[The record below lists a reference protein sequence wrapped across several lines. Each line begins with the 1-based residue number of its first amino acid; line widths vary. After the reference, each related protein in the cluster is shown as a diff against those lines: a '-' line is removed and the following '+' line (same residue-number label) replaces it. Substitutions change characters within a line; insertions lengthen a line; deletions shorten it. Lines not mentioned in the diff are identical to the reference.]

1 MVSDLKAKEFCF
13 MQKKSSHQSCFKAA
27 MALFFAVVFFISGC
41 SCGSAQ
47 KPDQMFTSEPTAQVS
62 ATPEPYDA
70 ESGEVTVL
78 DGSIVK
84 EKITDSASALR
95 AVESIAEHLG
105 ISDAAACYKTCSAQS
120 LMNDV
125 FYSCPQEYNGVPVYG
140 SSIDFIVDENGN
152 CLNVTDNHARISG
165 LNTNPVLT
173 EEEAIQ
179 KALSNGALDV
189 DSNGLCIYSCFD
201 TNPCLTYN
209 LYGIEDGTSMQYFV
223 SAETGE
229 TVAEFCRSYTGET
242 VDGVGYDR
250 PEDGIERHFNLY
262 KIDNRFYLYDKER
275 NIAVF
280 NAYGHELI
288 LGALPGFIDDELRTY
303 YIAGENGAQFVCDS
317 DGNRYSYTCGE
328 DGQHYLTSQ
337 ADAEVIFPVQATAL
351 LKYAVDKNN
360 EAMFHV
366 MTTNGSTY
374 VNNDRAVAAMSYA
387 AYSYDFYSDIFGR
400 NGFDNKGGFT
410 SILFDTTHP
419 DACSWNNIF
428 EWASNGAYSYLTSIE
443 VGTKQGMAYDVI
455 GHEYTHS
462 VEQSTSSMLCERES
476 GAVMEGLSDIFGEL
490 IEDYANNATS
500 GNPTLTGSCDW
511 KHESRNISNPEKSK
525 CPAVYKGKYWKET
538 AEFPNEGNDYGY
550 IHNNSTVI
558 SHMAYLLSNGM
569 NGASY
574 CEALNNRQIAEL
586 YYRTIFMLPV
596 CCSFNQFGRMLL
608 RSAELMYERELLN
621 AKQFTCVLAALNNS
635 GIGVQDSDIRGMIYN
650 VQPKCTLDI
659 RGLDLT
665 NCECTVKLS
674 KIANG
679 NAAGDSQQPLEIILK
694 GTINKPTEVDL
705 SGGELFLLEIRNSGE
720 EASNSEVYKIF
731 LSVDSDNGR
740 PELVFYTMYG
750 TVSPE
755 ITVDTNVQVAAG
767 NSVSYAI
774 TEDGSLWEWGAK
786 CGTRLA
792 GNAAP
797 KKILSDIVSVST
809 SGEAY
814 FDESIPEVWTH
825 TLAVA
830 KDGSL
835 YGWGCN
841 VFGQITGTSPSN
853 YEEST
858 NIGEP
863 TFMIGNIK
871 QASAGG
877 GLSAAVT
884 TSGALIVWGGAYSEE
899 GPSSRVIKTDVAA
912 VEVGSG
918 INKILFVLNPDGTVE
933 VMNAV
938 TRSAK
943 KVMDGVQEIHGVEGF
958 NASCLALKKDG
969 SLWLIE
975 SGQFGDDTQTTRIM
989 NDVIS
994 AAAYSRDLLE
1004 YEDKHLYVVNKA
1016 GQLLKSVDSNLKNFS
1031 VVREGIVSV
1040 SAGRTHA
1047 LAVTTEGKV
1056 VAWGSNGYGQLGSG
1070 GTVFETEK
1078 PVAVTGMN
1086 NALSVT
1092 VGGGGSF
1099 ALVVKSDHSLW
1110 ACGINDRGQLGN
1122 GTTQGSDEY
1131 IKIMDDVSKAE
1142 AGENFAF
1149 AVKQD
1154 GTLWAWGANDRGQ
1167 LGDGTTIDRLSPVKV
1182 ADGIADTN
1190 AYYALTTDGRML
1202 EIGNGFAEAA
1212 TGVSRIVDYNLAIM
1226 TDGTL
1231 WKCSVKY
1238 DDDYITGD
1246 VVDAWSYND
1255 NMYYAIKNDG
1265 SLWDIYYR
1273 SNGNT
1278 KETKLAEGFESLSG
1292 YLVWTYGADDYLM
1305 LIDTK
1310 NDLYNGRTEWDED
1323 GKYINLKKIAAD
1335 VCFVATST
1343 VTDYEGTHFCIDTS
1357 GQLYAFGKNYY
1368 GVFGKGRT
1376 AGYSDT
1382 PVTVAFPN

>member
-1 MVSDLKAKEFCF
+1 
-13 MQKKSSHQSCFKAA
+13 MQKKSSRPSCFKAA
-27 MALFFAVVFFISGC
+27 MALLFAVVFFISGC
-41 SCGSAQ
+41 SCGSDQ
-47 KPDQMFTSEPTAQVS
+47 KPDQMFTSEPTAQASV
-62 ATPEPYDA
+62 TPEPYDA

-84 EKITDSASALR
+84 ERITDSASALR
-95 AVESIAEHLG
+95 AVEGIAEHLG

-179 KALSNGALDV
+179 KALSNGASDV

-250 PEDGIERHFNLY
+250 PEGGIERHFNLY

-280 NAYGHELI
+280 NAYGRKAI
-288 LGALPGFIDDELRTY
+288 FRRDGFIDDELHTY
-303 YIAGENGAQFVCDS
+303 CYSETENGVIIVCDS
-317 DGNRYSYTCGE
+317 DGNRYSATCGE

-337 ADAEVIFPVQATAL
+337 ADADVVFPVQATIS
-351 LKYAVDKNN
+351 LKYALDDNT
-360 EAMFHV
+360 EAMFPV

-410 SILFDTTHP
+410 SVLFDTTHP
-419 DACSWNNIF
+419 NACSLNVIVQY
-428 EWASNGAYSYLTSIE
+428 ASNGEYFNLTNIQ
-443 VGTKQGMAYDVI
+443 VGTRQGMAYDVI

-462 VEQSTSSMLCERES
+462 VEQAISCMLYERES

-511 KHESRNISNPEKSK
+511 KNEFRNSSNPEKSK

-550 IHNNSTVI
+550 VHNNSTVI

-635 GIGVQDSDIRGMIYN
+635 GIGVQNSDIRGMIYN

-674 KIANG
+674 KIVNSNTADG
-679 NAAGDSQQPLEIILK
+679 SQQELELVLQE
-694 GTINKPTEVDL
+694 TINKPTEVDL

-750 TVSPE
+750 TASPE

-814 FDESIPEVWTH
+814 FDESTPEVWTH

-841 VFGQITGTSPSN
+841 AFGQITGTSPSN

-918 INKILFVLNPDGTVE
+918 HSGVLFILNPDGIVE
-933 VMNAV
+933 VMNAA

-943 KVMDGVQEIHGVEGF
+943 KVMDGVEEIHGVEGY

-994 AAAYSRDLLE
+994 AAAYSPDLLE
-1004 YEDKHLYVVNKA
+1004 YEDKPLYVVNKA

-1031 VVREGIVSV
+1031 VVMEGIVSV

-1056 VAWGSNGYGQLGSG
+1056 VAWGNNGYGQLGSG
-1070 GTVFETEK
+1070 VTVFETEK

-1122 GTTQGSDEY
+1122 GTTQGSAEY

>member
-1 MVSDLKAKEFCF
+1 
-13 MQKKSSHQSCFKAA
+13 MQKKSSRPSCFKAA

-41 SCGSAQ
+41 SVGSGTE
-47 KPDQMFTSEPTAQVS
+47 PSSTPTSVPITQVPT
-62 ATPEPYDA
+62 TPGPENVGN
-70 ESGEVTVL
+70 GEVR
-78 DGSIVK
+78 DGSLV
-84 EKITDSASALR
+84 
-95 AVESIAEHLG
+95 
-105 ISDAAACYKTCSAQS
+105 
-120 LMNDV
+120 
-125 FYSCPQEYNGVPVYG
+125 
-140 SSIDFIVDENGN
+140 
-152 CLNVTDNHARISG
+152 
-165 LNTNPVLT
+165 
-173 EEEAIQ
+173 
-179 KALSNGALDV
+179 
-189 DSNGLCIYSCFD
+189 
-201 TNPCLTYN
+201 
-209 LYGIEDGTSMQYFV
+209 
-223 SAETGE
+223 
-229 TVAEFCRSYTGET
+229 
-242 VDGVGYDR
+242 
-250 PEDGIERHFNLY
+250 
-262 KIDNRFYLYDKER
+262 
-275 NIAVF
+275 
-280 NAYGHELI
+280 
-288 LGALPGFIDDELRTY
+288 
-303 YIAGENGAQFVCDS
+303 
-317 DGNRYSYTCGE
+317 
-328 DGQHYLTSQ
+328 
-337 ADAEVIFPVQATAL
+337 
-351 LKYAVDKNN
+351 
-360 EAMFHV
+360 
-366 MTTNGSTY
+366 
-374 VNNDRAVAAMSYA
+374 
-387 AYSYDFYSDIFGR
+387 
-400 NGFDNKGGFT
+400 
-410 SILFDTTHP
+410 
-419 DACSWNNIF
+419 
-428 EWASNGAYSYLTSIE
+428 
-443 VGTKQGMAYDVI
+443 
-455 GHEYTHS
+455 
-462 VEQSTSSMLCERES
+462 
-476 GAVMEGLSDIFGEL
+476 
-490 IEDYANNATS
+490 
-500 GNPTLTGSCDW
+500 
-511 KHESRNISNPEKSK
+511 
-525 CPAVYKGKYWKET
+525 
-538 AEFPNEGNDYGY
+538 
-550 IHNNSTVI
+550 
-558 SHMAYLLSNGM
+558 
-569 NGASY
+569 
-574 CEALNNRQIAEL
+574 
-586 YYRTIFMLPV
+586 
-596 CCSFNQFGRMLL
+596 
-608 RSAELMYERELLN
+608 
-621 AKQFTCVLAALNNS
+621 
-635 GIGVQDSDIRGMIYN
+635 N
-650 VQPKCTLDI
+650 VQPKCILDI

-679 NAAGDSQQPLEIILK
+679 NAADGSQQELELVLQE
-694 GTINKPTEVDL
+694 TINKPTEVDL

-720 EASNSEVYKIF
+720 EASNSAVYKIF
-731 LSVDSDNGR
+731 LSVDSEKGR

-814 FDESIPEVWTH
+814 FDESTPEVWTH

-841 VFGQITGTSPSN
+841 AFGQITGTSPSN

-918 INKILFVLNPDGTVE
+918 HSGVLFILNPDGTVE
-933 VMNAV
+933 VMNAA

-943 KVMDGVQEIHGVEGF
+943 KVMDGVEEIHGVEGY

-994 AAAYSRDLLE
+994 AAAYSPDLLE
-1004 YEDKHLYVVNKA
+1004 YEDEPLYVVNKA

-1031 VVREGIVSV
+1031 VVMEGIVSV

-1110 ACGINDRGQLGN
+1110 ACGINDRGQLGS
-1122 GTTQGSDEY
+1122 GTTKGSAEY
-1131 IKIMDDVSKAE
+1131 IKIMDNVSKAA

-1167 LGDGTTIDRLSPVKV
+1167 LGDSTTIDRLSPVKV
-1182 ADGIADTN
+1182 ADGTADTN

-1212 TGVSRIVDYNLAIM
+1212 TGVSRILNGSLAIM

-1292 YLVWTYGADDYLM
+1292 YLVRTYGADDYLM
-1305 LIDTK
+1305 LIDAK
-1310 NDLYNGRTEWDED
+1310 NDLYNGRTECDED

>member
-1 MVSDLKAKEFCF
+1 
-13 MQKKSSHQSCFKAA
+13 MQKKSSRPSCFKAA

-41 SCGSAQ
+41 SCGSAK
-47 KPDQMFTSEPTAQVS
+47 KPDQMFTSAPTAQVS

-84 EKITDSASALR
+84 ERITDSASALR

-105 ISDAAACYKTCSAQS
+105 ISDAAACYETCSAQP

-179 KALSNGALDV
+179 KALSNGASDV

-250 PEDGIERHFNLY
+250 PESGIERHFNLY

-280 NAYGHELI
+280 NAYGRKAI
-288 LGALPGFIDDELRTY
+288 VRSGGFIDNELHTY
-303 YIAGENGAQFVCDS
+303 CYSETENGVIIVCDS
-317 DGNRYSYTCGE
+317 DGNRYSYTYGE

-337 ADAEVIFPVQATAL
+337 ADADVVFPVQATAS
-351 LKYAVDKNN
+351 LKYALDDNT
-360 EAMFHV
+360 EAMFPV
-366 MTTNGSTY
+366 MTTNGSNY

-419 DACSWNNIF
+419 NACSSNVIVQY
-428 EWASNGAYSYLTSIE
+428 ASNGEYSNLTNIQ

-462 VEQSTSSMLCERES
+462 VEQAISCMLYERES

-511 KHESRNISNPEKSK
+511 KNESRNISNPEKSK

-538 AEFPNEGNDYGY
+538 AECPNEEGNDYGY
-550 IHNNSTVI
+550 VHNNSTVI

-635 GIGVQDSDIRGMIYN
+635 GIGVQNSDIRGMIYN

-674 KIANG
+674 KIVNG
-679 NAAGDSQQPLEIILK
+679 NAAGGSQQPLEIILK

-705 SGGELFLLEIRNSGE
+705 SGGELFMLEIRNSGE
-720 EASNSEVYKIF
+720 EASNSEVYKIC
-731 LSVDSDNGR
+731 LSVDSEKGR

-841 VFGQITGTSPSN
+841 AFGQITGTSPSN

-858 NIGEP
+858 HIGEP

-918 INKILFVLNPDGTVE
+918 HSGVLFILNPDGTVE
-933 VMNAV
+933 VMNAA

-943 KVMDGVQEIHGVEGF
+943 KVMDGVQEIHGVEGY

-1004 YEDKHLYVVNKA
+1004 YEDEPLYVVNKA

-1031 VVREGIVSV
+1031 VVMEGIVSV

-1056 VAWGSNGYGQLGSG
+1056 VAWGNNGYGQLGSG
-1070 GTVFETEK
+1070 VTVFETEK

-1122 GTTQGSDEY
+1122 GTTQGSAEY
-1131 IKIMDDVSKAE
+1131 IKIMDDVSRAE
-1142 AGENFAF
+1142 AEENFAF

-1212 TGVSRIVDYNLAIM
+1212 TGVSRIVDYNIAIM

>member
-1 MVSDLKAKEFCF
+1 
-13 MQKKSSHQSCFKAA
+13 MQKKSSRPSCFKAA
-27 MALFFAVVFFISGC
+27 MALLFAVVFFISGC
-41 SCGSAQ
+41 SCGSDQ
-47 KPDQMFTSEPTAQVS
+47 KPDQMFTSEPTAQASV
-62 ATPEPYDA
+62 TPEPYDA

-84 EKITDSASALR
+84 ERITDSASALR
-95 AVESIAEHLG
+95 AVEGIAEHLG

-179 KALSNGALDV
+179 KALSNGASDV

-250 PEDGIERHFNLY
+250 PEGGIERHFNLY

-280 NAYGHELI
+280 NAYGRKAI
-288 LGALPGFIDDELRTY
+288 FRRDGFIDDELHTY
-303 YIAGENGAQFVCDS
+303 CYSETENGVIIVCDS
-317 DGNRYSYTCGE
+317 DGNRYSATCGE

-337 ADAEVIFPVQATAL
+337 ADADVVFPVQATIS
-351 LKYAVDKNN
+351 LKYALDDNT
-360 EAMFHV
+360 EAMFPV
-366 MTTNGSTY
+366 MTTNDSTY

-410 SILFDTTHP
+410 SVLFDTTHP
-419 DACSWNNIF
+419 NACSLNVIVQY
-428 EWASNGAYSYLTSIE
+428 ASNGEYFNLTNIQ
-443 VGTKQGMAYDVI
+443 VGTRQGMAYDVI

-462 VEQSTSSMLCERES
+462 VEQAISCMLYERES

-511 KHESRNISNPEKSK
+511 KNEFRNSSNPEKSK

-550 IHNNSTVI
+550 VHNNSTVI

-635 GIGVQDSDIRGMIYN
+635 GIGVQNSDIRGMIYN

-674 KIANG
+674 KIVNSNTADG
-679 NAAGDSQQPLEIILK
+679 SQQELELVLQE
-694 GTINKPTEVDL
+694 TINKPTEVDL

-750 TVSPE
+750 TASPE

-814 FDESIPEVWTH
+814 FDESTPEVWTH

-841 VFGQITGTSPSN
+841 AFGQITGTSPSN

-918 INKILFVLNPDGTVE
+918 HSGVLFILNPDGIVE
-933 VMNAV
+933 VMNAA

-943 KVMDGVQEIHGVEGF
+943 KVMDGVEEIHGVEGY

-994 AAAYSRDLLE
+994 AAAYSPDLLE
-1004 YEDKHLYVVNKA
+1004 YEDKPLYVVNKA

-1031 VVREGIVSV
+1031 VVMEGIVSV

-1056 VAWGSNGYGQLGSG
+1056 VAWGNNGYGQLGSG
-1070 GTVFETEK
+1070 VTVFETEK

-1122 GTTQGSDEY
+1122 GTTQGSAEY

>member
-1 MVSDLKAKEFCF
+1 
-13 MQKKSSHQSCFKAA
+13 MQKKSSCPSCFKAA

-41 SCGSAQ
+41 SVGSG
-47 KPDQMFTSEPTAQVS
+47 TEPS
-62 ATPEPYDA
+62 ATPTSVPITQVPTTPGPENVGN
-70 ESGEVTVL
+70 GEVR
-78 DGSIVK
+78 DGSLV
-84 EKITDSASALR
+84 
-95 AVESIAEHLG
+95 
-105 ISDAAACYKTCSAQS
+105 
-120 LMNDV
+120 
-125 FYSCPQEYNGVPVYG
+125 
-140 SSIDFIVDENGN
+140 
-152 CLNVTDNHARISG
+152 
-165 LNTNPVLT
+165 
-173 EEEAIQ
+173 
-179 KALSNGALDV
+179 
-189 DSNGLCIYSCFD
+189 
-201 TNPCLTYN
+201 
-209 LYGIEDGTSMQYFV
+209 
-223 SAETGE
+223 
-229 TVAEFCRSYTGET
+229 
-242 VDGVGYDR
+242 
-250 PEDGIERHFNLY
+250 
-262 KIDNRFYLYDKER
+262 
-275 NIAVF
+275 
-280 NAYGHELI
+280 
-288 LGALPGFIDDELRTY
+288 
-303 YIAGENGAQFVCDS
+303 
-317 DGNRYSYTCGE
+317 
-328 DGQHYLTSQ
+328 
-337 ADAEVIFPVQATAL
+337 
-351 LKYAVDKNN
+351 
-360 EAMFHV
+360 
-366 MTTNGSTY
+366 
-374 VNNDRAVAAMSYA
+374 
-387 AYSYDFYSDIFGR
+387 
-400 NGFDNKGGFT
+400 
-410 SILFDTTHP
+410 
-419 DACSWNNIF
+419 
-428 EWASNGAYSYLTSIE
+428 
-443 VGTKQGMAYDVI
+443 
-455 GHEYTHS
+455 
-462 VEQSTSSMLCERES
+462 
-476 GAVMEGLSDIFGEL
+476 
-490 IEDYANNATS
+490 
-500 GNPTLTGSCDW
+500 
-511 KHESRNISNPEKSK
+511 
-525 CPAVYKGKYWKET
+525 
-538 AEFPNEGNDYGY
+538 
-550 IHNNSTVI
+550 
-558 SHMAYLLSNGM
+558 
-569 NGASY
+569 
-574 CEALNNRQIAEL
+574 
-586 YYRTIFMLPV
+586 
-596 CCSFNQFGRMLL
+596 
-608 RSAELMYERELLN
+608 
-621 AKQFTCVLAALNNS
+621 
-635 GIGVQDSDIRGMIYN
+635 N
-650 VQPKCTLDI
+650 VQPKCILDI

-679 NAAGDSQQPLEIILK
+679 NAADGSQQELELVLQE
-694 GTINKPTEVDL
+694 TINKPTEVDL

-720 EASNSEVYKIF
+720 EASNSAVYKIF
-731 LSVDSDNGR
+731 LSVDSEKGR

-809 SGEAY
+809 SGEAS
-814 FDESIPEVWTH
+814 FDESTPEVWTH

-835 YGWGCN
+835 YGWGFN
-841 VFGQITGTSPSN
+841 GFGQITGTSPSN

-918 INKILFVLNPDGTVE
+918 HSGVLFILNPDGTVE
-933 VMNAV
+933 VMNAA

-943 KVMDGVQEIHGVEGF
+943 KVMDGVQEIHGVEGY

-994 AAAYSRDLLE
+994 AAAYSPDLLE
-1004 YEDKHLYVVNKA
+1004 YEDEPLYVVNKA

-1031 VVREGIVSV
+1031 VVMEGIVSV

-1047 LAVTTEGKV
+1047 LAVTTDGKV

-1070 GTVFETEK
+1070 VTVFETEK
-1078 PVAVTGMN
+1078 PVAVTGMD

-1122 GTTQGSDEY
+1122 GTTQGSAEY

-1202 EIGNGFAEAA
+1202 EIGNEFAEAA

-1310 NDLYNGRTEWDED
+1310 NDLYNGRVEWSED

-1357 GQLYAFGKNYY
+1357 GQLYAWGKNYY

>member
-1 MVSDLKAKEFCF
+1 
-13 MQKKSSHQSCFKAA
+13 MQKKSSRPSSFKAA
-27 MALFFAVVFFISGC
+27 MALFFAVIFFISGC
-41 SCGSAQ
+41 SVGSG
-47 KPDQMFTSEPTAQVS
+47 TEPS
-62 ATPEPYDA
+62 ATPTSVPITQVPTTPGPENVGN
-70 ESGEVTVL
+70 GEVR
-78 DGSIVK
+78 DGSLV
-84 EKITDSASALR
+84 
-95 AVESIAEHLG
+95 
-105 ISDAAACYKTCSAQS
+105 
-120 LMNDV
+120 
-125 FYSCPQEYNGVPVYG
+125 
-140 SSIDFIVDENGN
+140 
-152 CLNVTDNHARISG
+152 
-165 LNTNPVLT
+165 
-173 EEEAIQ
+173 
-179 KALSNGALDV
+179 
-189 DSNGLCIYSCFD
+189 
-201 TNPCLTYN
+201 
-209 LYGIEDGTSMQYFV
+209 
-223 SAETGE
+223 
-229 TVAEFCRSYTGET
+229 
-242 VDGVGYDR
+242 
-250 PEDGIERHFNLY
+250 
-262 KIDNRFYLYDKER
+262 
-275 NIAVF
+275 
-280 NAYGHELI
+280 
-288 LGALPGFIDDELRTY
+288 
-303 YIAGENGAQFVCDS
+303 
-317 DGNRYSYTCGE
+317 
-328 DGQHYLTSQ
+328 
-337 ADAEVIFPVQATAL
+337 
-351 LKYAVDKNN
+351 
-360 EAMFHV
+360 
-366 MTTNGSTY
+366 
-374 VNNDRAVAAMSYA
+374 
-387 AYSYDFYSDIFGR
+387 
-400 NGFDNKGGFT
+400 
-410 SILFDTTHP
+410 
-419 DACSWNNIF
+419 
-428 EWASNGAYSYLTSIE
+428 
-443 VGTKQGMAYDVI
+443 
-455 GHEYTHS
+455 
-462 VEQSTSSMLCERES
+462 
-476 GAVMEGLSDIFGEL
+476 
-490 IEDYANNATS
+490 
-500 GNPTLTGSCDW
+500 
-511 KHESRNISNPEKSK
+511 
-525 CPAVYKGKYWKET
+525 
-538 AEFPNEGNDYGY
+538 
-550 IHNNSTVI
+550 
-558 SHMAYLLSNGM
+558 
-569 NGASY
+569 
-574 CEALNNRQIAEL
+574 
-586 YYRTIFMLPV
+586 
-596 CCSFNQFGRMLL
+596 
-608 RSAELMYERELLN
+608 
-621 AKQFTCVLAALNNS
+621 
-635 GIGVQDSDIRGMIYN
+635 N

-679 NAAGDSQQPLEIILK
+679 NAAGGSQQPLEIILK

-720 EASNSEVYKIF
+720 EASNSEVYKIY

-750 TVSPE
+750 TASPE

-814 FDESIPEVWTH
+814 FDESTPEVWTH

-841 VFGQITGTSPSN
+841 SFGQITGTSPSN

-918 INKILFVLNPDGTVE
+918 HSGVLFILNPDGTVE
-933 VMNAV
+933 VMNAA

-943 KVMDGVQEIHGVEGF
+943 KVMDGVQEIHGVEGY

-994 AAAYSRDLLE
+994 AAAYSPDLLE
-1004 YEDKHLYVVNKA
+1004 YEDEPLYVVNKA

-1070 GTVFETEK
+1070 VTVFETEK

-1122 GTTQGSDEY
+1122 GTTQGSAEY

-1167 LGDGTTIDRLSPVKV
+1167 LGDGTAIDRLSPAKV

-1212 TGVSRIVDYNLAIM
+1212 TGVSRILNGSLAIM
-1226 TDGTL
+1226 TDGSL
-1231 WKCSVKY
+1231 WSCSVEY
-1238 DDDYITGD
+1238 DDYYITDDVINACESEANCYVIKTDHSLWSTEMFSEDETFSGTEIAHGYKDVASFEIDYDGGWPGFVLLDADNVLYYLDYIDGD
-1246 VVDAWSYND
+1246 GNLQLKMIAD
-1255 NMYYAIKNDG
+1255 N
-1265 SLWDIYYR
+1265 
-1273 SNGNT
+1273 
-1278 KETKLAEGFESLSG
+1278 
-1292 YLVWTYGADDYLM
+1292 
-1305 LIDTK
+1305 
-1310 NDLYNGRTEWDED
+1310 
-1323 GKYINLKKIAAD
+1323 IAAFAFSS
-1335 VCFVATST
+1335 VT
-1343 VTDYEGTHFCIDTS
+1343 VENDCGTHLCIDTS
-1357 GQLYAFGKNYY
+1357 GQLYALGKNSY

>member
-1 MVSDLKAKEFCF
+1 
-13 MQKKSSHQSCFKAA
+13 MQKKSSRPSCFKAA

-41 SCGSAQ
+41 SCGSAK
-47 KPDQMFTSEPTAQVS
+47 KPDQMFTSAPTAQVS

-84 EKITDSASALR
+84 ERITDSASALR

-105 ISDAAACYKTCSAQS
+105 ISDAAACYETCSAQP

-140 SSIDFIVDENGN
+140 SNIDFIVDENGN

-179 KALSNGALDV
+179 KALSNGASDV

-250 PEDGIERHFNLY
+250 PESGIERHFNLY

-280 NAYGHELI
+280 NAYGRKAI
-288 LGALPGFIDDELRTY
+288 VRSGGFIDNELHTY
-303 YIAGENGAQFVCDS
+303 CYSETENGVIIVCDS
-317 DGNRYSYTCGE
+317 DGNRYSYTYGE

-337 ADAEVIFPVQATAL
+337 ADADVVFPVQATAS
-351 LKYAVDKNN
+351 LKYALDDNT
-360 EAMFHV
+360 EAMFPV
-366 MTTNGSTY
+366 MTTNGSNY

-419 DACSWNNIF
+419 NACSSNVIVQY
-428 EWASNGAYSYLTSIE
+428 ASNGEYSNLTNIQ

-462 VEQSTSSMLCERES
+462 VEQAISCMLYERES

-511 KHESRNISNPEKSK
+511 KNESRNISNPEKSK

-538 AEFPNEGNDYGY
+538 AECPNEEGNDYGY
-550 IHNNSTVI
+550 VHNNSTVI

-635 GIGVQDSDIRGMIYN
+635 GIGVQNSDIRGMIYN

-674 KIANG
+674 KIVNG
-679 NAAGDSQQPLEIILK
+679 NAAGGSQQPLEIILK

-705 SGGELFLLEIRNSGE
+705 SGGELFMLEIRNSGE
-720 EASNSEVYKIF
+720 EASNSEVYKIC
-731 LSVDSDNGR
+731 LSVDSEKGR

-755 ITVDTNVQVAAG
+755 ITVDTNVQVAAS
-767 NSVSYAI
+767 SVV
-774 TEDGSLWEWGAK
+774 TDG
-786 CGTRLA
+786 
-792 GNAAP
+792 
-797 KKILSDIVSVST
+797 
-809 SGEAY
+809 
-814 FDESIPEVWTH
+814 
-825 TLAVA
+825 
-830 KDGSL
+830 
-835 YGWGCN
+835 
-841 VFGQITGTSPSN
+841 
-853 YEEST
+853 EST
-858 NIGEP
+858 
-863 TFMIGNIK
+863 
-871 QASAGG
+871 
-877 GLSAAVT
+877 
-884 TSGALIVWGGAYSEE
+884 
-899 GPSSRVIKTDVAA
+899 
-912 VEVGSG
+912 
-918 INKILFVLNPDGTVE
+918 
-933 VMNAV
+933 
-938 TRSAK
+938 
-943 KVMDGVQEIHGVEGF
+943 
-958 NASCLALKKDG
+958 
-969 SLWLIE
+969 
-975 SGQFGDDTQTTRIM
+975 
-989 NDVIS
+989 
-994 AAAYSRDLLE
+994 
-1004 YEDKHLYVVNKA
+1004 
-1016 GQLLKSVDSNLKNFS
+1016 
-1031 VVREGIVSV
+1031 
-1040 SAGRTHA
+1040 
-1047 LAVTTEGKV
+1047 
-1056 VAWGSNGYGQLGSG
+1056 
-1070 GTVFETEK
+1070 
-1078 PVAVTGMN
+1078 
-1086 NALSVT
+1086 
-1092 VGGGGSF
+1092 F
-1099 ALVVKSDHSLW
+1099 A
-1110 ACGINDRGQLGN
+1110 I
-1122 GTTQGSDEY
+1122 
-1131 IKIMDDVSKAE
+1131 
-1142 AGENFAF
+1142 
-1149 AVKQD
+1149 KQD
-1154 GTLWAWGANDRGQ
+1154 GTLWAWGANEHGQ
-1167 LGDGTTIDRLSPVKV
+1167 LGDGTTMDRGIPTLIMKDVTSVVSESCSTFAIKKDGTLWAWGSNGRGVLGDGTTEDRLSPVLIMSDVESVVQGFLISFAIKKTIRYGYGV
-1182 ADGIADTN
+1182 IINSDLGTE
-1190 AYYALTTDGRML
+1190 LTRKNTPHYTLWTML
-1202 EIGNGFAEAA
+1202 LMLSFIMGFA
-1212 TGVSRIVDYNLAIM
+1212 T
-1226 TDGTL
+1226 
-1231 WKCSVKY
+1231 
-1238 DDDYITGD
+1238 
-1246 VVDAWSYND
+1246 
-1255 NMYYAIKNDG
+1255 
-1265 SLWDIYYR
+1265 
-1273 SNGNT
+1273 
-1278 KETKLAEGFESLSG
+1278 
-1292 YLVWTYGADDYLM
+1292 
-1305 LIDTK
+1305 
-1310 NDLYNGRTEWDED
+1310 
-1323 GKYINLKKIAAD
+1323 
-1335 VCFVATST
+1335 
-1343 VTDYEGTHFCIDTS
+1343 
-1357 GQLYAFGKNYY
+1357 
-1368 GVFGKGRT
+1368 
-1376 AGYSDT
+1376 
-1382 PVTVAFPN
+1382 

>member
-1 MVSDLKAKEFCF
+1 MVFDLKAKEFCF
-13 MQKKSSHQSCFKAA
+13 MQKKSSRPSSFKAA
-27 MALFFAVVFFISGC
+27 MALFFAVIFFISGC
-41 SCGSAQ
+41 SVGSG
-47 KPDQMFTSEPTAQVS
+47 TEPS
-62 ATPEPYDA
+62 ATPTSVPITQVPTTPGPENVGN
-70 ESGEVTVL
+70 GEVR
-78 DGSIVK
+78 DGSLV
-84 EKITDSASALR
+84 
-95 AVESIAEHLG
+95 
-105 ISDAAACYKTCSAQS
+105 
-120 LMNDV
+120 
-125 FYSCPQEYNGVPVYG
+125 
-140 SSIDFIVDENGN
+140 
-152 CLNVTDNHARISG
+152 
-165 LNTNPVLT
+165 
-173 EEEAIQ
+173 
-179 KALSNGALDV
+179 
-189 DSNGLCIYSCFD
+189 
-201 TNPCLTYN
+201 
-209 LYGIEDGTSMQYFV
+209 
-223 SAETGE
+223 
-229 TVAEFCRSYTGET
+229 
-242 VDGVGYDR
+242 
-250 PEDGIERHFNLY
+250 
-262 KIDNRFYLYDKER
+262 
-275 NIAVF
+275 
-280 NAYGHELI
+280 
-288 LGALPGFIDDELRTY
+288 
-303 YIAGENGAQFVCDS
+303 
-317 DGNRYSYTCGE
+317 
-328 DGQHYLTSQ
+328 
-337 ADAEVIFPVQATAL
+337 
-351 LKYAVDKNN
+351 
-360 EAMFHV
+360 
-366 MTTNGSTY
+366 
-374 VNNDRAVAAMSYA
+374 
-387 AYSYDFYSDIFGR
+387 
-400 NGFDNKGGFT
+400 
-410 SILFDTTHP
+410 
-419 DACSWNNIF
+419 
-428 EWASNGAYSYLTSIE
+428 
-443 VGTKQGMAYDVI
+443 
-455 GHEYTHS
+455 
-462 VEQSTSSMLCERES
+462 
-476 GAVMEGLSDIFGEL
+476 
-490 IEDYANNATS
+490 
-500 GNPTLTGSCDW
+500 
-511 KHESRNISNPEKSK
+511 
-525 CPAVYKGKYWKET
+525 
-538 AEFPNEGNDYGY
+538 
-550 IHNNSTVI
+550 
-558 SHMAYLLSNGM
+558 
-569 NGASY
+569 
-574 CEALNNRQIAEL
+574 
-586 YYRTIFMLPV
+586 
-596 CCSFNQFGRMLL
+596 
-608 RSAELMYERELLN
+608 
-621 AKQFTCVLAALNNS
+621 
-635 GIGVQDSDIRGMIYN
+635 N

-679 NAAGDSQQPLEIILK
+679 NAAGGSQQPLEIILK

-720 EASNSEVYKIF
+720 EASNSEVYKIY

-750 TVSPE
+750 TASPE

-814 FDESIPEVWTH
+814 FDESTPEVWTH

-841 VFGQITGTSPSN
+841 SFGQITGTSPSN

-918 INKILFVLNPDGTVE
+918 HSGVLFILNPDGTVE
-933 VMNAV
+933 VMNAA

-943 KVMDGVQEIHGVEGF
+943 KVMDGVQEIHGVEGY

-994 AAAYSRDLLE
+994 AAAYSPDLLE
-1004 YEDKHLYVVNKA
+1004 YEDEPLYVVNKA

-1070 GTVFETEK
+1070 VTVFETEK

-1122 GTTQGSDEY
+1122 GTTQGSAEY

-1167 LGDGTTIDRLSPVKV
+1167 LGDGTAIDRLSPAKV

-1212 TGVSRIVDYNLAIM
+1212 TGVSRILNGSLAIM
-1226 TDGTL
+1226 TDGSL
-1231 WKCSVKY
+1231 WSCSVEY
-1238 DDDYITGD
+1238 DDYYITDDVISACESEANCYVIKTDHSLWSTEMFSEDETFSGTEIAHGYKDVASFEIDYDGGWPGFVLLDADNVLYYLDYIDGD
-1246 VVDAWSYND
+1246 
-1255 NMYYAIKNDG
+1255 
-1265 SLWDIYYR
+1265 
-1273 SNGNT
+1273 GN
-1278 KETKLAEGFESLSG
+1278 LQ
-1292 YLVWTYGADDYLM
+1292 
-1305 LIDTK
+1305 
-1310 NDLYNGRTEWDED
+1310 
-1323 GKYINLKKIAAD
+1323 LKKIADNIAAFAFSS
-1335 VCFVATST
+1335 VT
-1343 VTDYEGTHFCIDTS
+1343 VENDCGTHLCIDTS
-1357 GQLYAFGKNYY
+1357 GQLYALGKNSY

>member
-13 MQKKSSHQSCFKAA
+13 MQKKSSRPSCFKAA
-27 MALFFAVVFFISGC
+27 MALFFAVIFFISGC
-41 SCGSAQ
+41 SVGSG
-47 KPDQMFTSEPTAQVS
+47 TEPS
-62 ATPEPYDA
+62 ATPTSVPITQVPTTPGPENVGN
-70 ESGEVTVL
+70 GEVR
-78 DGSIVK
+78 DGSLV
-84 EKITDSASALR
+84 
-95 AVESIAEHLG
+95 
-105 ISDAAACYKTCSAQS
+105 
-120 LMNDV
+120 
-125 FYSCPQEYNGVPVYG
+125 
-140 SSIDFIVDENGN
+140 
-152 CLNVTDNHARISG
+152 
-165 LNTNPVLT
+165 
-173 EEEAIQ
+173 
-179 KALSNGALDV
+179 
-189 DSNGLCIYSCFD
+189 
-201 TNPCLTYN
+201 
-209 LYGIEDGTSMQYFV
+209 
-223 SAETGE
+223 
-229 TVAEFCRSYTGET
+229 
-242 VDGVGYDR
+242 
-250 PEDGIERHFNLY
+250 
-262 KIDNRFYLYDKER
+262 
-275 NIAVF
+275 
-280 NAYGHELI
+280 
-288 LGALPGFIDDELRTY
+288 
-303 YIAGENGAQFVCDS
+303 
-317 DGNRYSYTCGE
+317 
-328 DGQHYLTSQ
+328 
-337 ADAEVIFPVQATAL
+337 
-351 LKYAVDKNN
+351 
-360 EAMFHV
+360 
-366 MTTNGSTY
+366 
-374 VNNDRAVAAMSYA
+374 
-387 AYSYDFYSDIFGR
+387 
-400 NGFDNKGGFT
+400 
-410 SILFDTTHP
+410 
-419 DACSWNNIF
+419 
-428 EWASNGAYSYLTSIE
+428 
-443 VGTKQGMAYDVI
+443 
-455 GHEYTHS
+455 
-462 VEQSTSSMLCERES
+462 
-476 GAVMEGLSDIFGEL
+476 
-490 IEDYANNATS
+490 
-500 GNPTLTGSCDW
+500 
-511 KHESRNISNPEKSK
+511 
-525 CPAVYKGKYWKET
+525 
-538 AEFPNEGNDYGY
+538 
-550 IHNNSTVI
+550 
-558 SHMAYLLSNGM
+558 
-569 NGASY
+569 
-574 CEALNNRQIAEL
+574 
-586 YYRTIFMLPV
+586 
-596 CCSFNQFGRMLL
+596 
-608 RSAELMYERELLN
+608 
-621 AKQFTCVLAALNNS
+621 
-635 GIGVQDSDIRGMIYN
+635 N

-674 KIANG
+674 KIVNRNTADG
-679 NAAGDSQQPLEIILK
+679 SQQELELVLQE
-694 GTINKPTEVDL
+694 TINKPTEVDL

-731 LSVDSDNGR
+731 LSVDSEKGR

-750 TVSPE
+750 TVNPE

-786 CGTRLA
+786 CETRLA

-809 SGEAY
+809 SGEAS
-814 FDESIPEVWTH
+814 FDESTPEVWTH

-841 VFGQITGTSPSN
+841 SFGQITGTSPSN

-884 TSGALIVWGGAYSEE
+884 TSGALIVWGGDYSEE
-899 GPSSRVIKTDVAA
+899 DPSSRVIKTDVAA

-918 INKILFVLNPDGTVE
+918 HSGVLFILNPDGTVE
-933 VMNAV
+933 VMNAA

-943 KVMDGVQEIHGVEGF
+943 KVMDGVQEIHGVEGY

-1004 YEDKHLYVVNKA
+1004 YEDKPLYVVNKA

-1031 VVREGIVSV
+1031 VVMEGIVSV

-1047 LAVTTEGKV
+1047 LAVTTDGKV

-1078 PVAVTGMN
+1078 PVAVSGMN

-1122 GTTQGSDEY
+1122 GTTQGSAEY

-1212 TGVSRIVDYNLAIM
+1212 TGVSRILNGSLAIM
-1226 TDGTL
+1226 TDGSL
-1231 WKCSVKY
+1231 WSCSVEY
-1238 DDDYITGD
+1238 DDYYITDDAISACEDGEANCYVIKTDNSLWLTEMFSEDDTSTGTEIAHGYKDVASFANELGGVGWPEFVLLDADNVLYYLDYIDGD
-1246 VVDAWSYND
+1246 
-1255 NMYYAIKNDG
+1255 
-1265 SLWDIYYR
+1265 
-1273 SNGNT
+1273 GN
-1278 KETKLAEGFESLSG
+1278 LQ
-1292 YLVWTYGADDYLM
+1292 
-1305 LIDTK
+1305 
-1310 NDLYNGRTEWDED
+1310 
-1323 GKYINLKKIAAD
+1323 LKKIADNIAAFAFSS
-1335 VCFVATST
+1335 VT
-1343 VTDYEGTHFCIDTS
+1343 VENDCGTHFCIDTS

>member
-1 MVSDLKAKEFCF
+1 
-13 MQKKSSHQSCFKAA
+13 
-27 MALFFAVVFFISGC
+27 
-41 SCGSAQ
+41 
-47 KPDQMFTSEPTAQVS
+47 
-62 ATPEPYDA
+62 
-70 ESGEVTVL
+70 
-78 DGSIVK
+78 
-84 EKITDSASALR
+84 
-95 AVESIAEHLG
+95 
-105 ISDAAACYKTCSAQS
+105 
-120 LMNDV
+120 
-125 FYSCPQEYNGVPVYG
+125 
-140 SSIDFIVDENGN
+140 
-152 CLNVTDNHARISG
+152 
-165 LNTNPVLT
+165 
-173 EEEAIQ
+173 
-179 KALSNGALDV
+179 
-189 DSNGLCIYSCFD
+189 
-201 TNPCLTYN
+201 
-209 LYGIEDGTSMQYFV
+209 MQYFV

-250 PEDGIERHFNLY
+250 PESGIERHFNLY

-280 NAYGHELI
+280 NAYGRKAI
-288 LGALPGFIDDELRTY
+288 VRSGGFIDNELHTY
-303 YIAGENGAQFVCDS
+303 CYSETENGVIIVCDS
-317 DGNRYSYTCGE
+317 DGNRYSYTYGE

-337 ADAEVIFPVQATAL
+337 ADADVVFPVQATAS
-351 LKYAVDKNN
+351 LKYALDDNT
-360 EAMFHV
+360 EAMFPV
-366 MTTNGSTY
+366 MTTNGSNY

-419 DACSWNNIF
+419 NACSSNVIVQY
-428 EWASNGAYSYLTSIE
+428 ASNGEYSNLTNIQ

-462 VEQSTSSMLCERES
+462 VEQAISCMLYERES

-511 KHESRNISNPEKSK
+511 KNESRNISNPEKSK

-538 AEFPNEGNDYGY
+538 AECPNEEGNDYGY
-550 IHNNSTVI
+550 VHNNSTVI

-635 GIGVQDSDIRGMIYN
+635 GIGVQNSDIRGMIYN

-674 KIANG
+674 KIVNG
-679 NAAGDSQQPLEIILK
+679 NAAGGSQQPLEIILK

-705 SGGELFLLEIRNSGE
+705 SGGELFMLEIRNSGE
-720 EASNSEVYKIF
+720 EASNSEVYKIC
-731 LSVDSDNGR
+731 LSVDSEKGR

-841 VFGQITGTSPSN
+841 AFGQITGTSPSN

-858 NIGEP
+858 HIGEP

-918 INKILFVLNPDGTVE
+918 HSGVLFILNPDGTVE
-933 VMNAV
+933 VMNAA

-943 KVMDGVQEIHGVEGF
+943 KVMDGVQEIHGVEGY

-994 AAAYSRDLLE
+994 AAAYSPDLLE
-1004 YEDKHLYVVNKA
+1004 YEDEPLYVVNKA

-1031 VVREGIVSV
+1031 VVMEGIVSV

-1056 VAWGSNGYGQLGSG
+1056 VAWGNNGYGQLGSG
-1070 GTVFETEK
+1070 VTVFETEK

-1122 GTTQGSDEY
+1122 GTTQGSAEY
-1131 IKIMDDVSKAE
+1131 IKIMDGVSRAE
-1142 AGENFAF
+1142 AEENFAF

-1212 TGVSRIVDYNLAIM
+1212 TGVSRIVDYNIAIM

>member
-1 MVSDLKAKEFCF
+1 
-13 MQKKSSHQSCFKAA
+13 MQKKSSRPSCFKAA
-27 MALFFAVVFFISGC
+27 MALLFAVVFFISGC
-41 SCGSAQ
+41 SVGSGTE
-47 KPDQMFTSEPTAQVS
+47 PSSTPTSVPITQVPT
-62 ATPEPYDA
+62 TPGPENVGN
-70 ESGEVTVL
+70 GEVR
-78 DGSIVK
+78 DGSLV
-84 EKITDSASALR
+84 
-95 AVESIAEHLG
+95 
-105 ISDAAACYKTCSAQS
+105 
-120 LMNDV
+120 
-125 FYSCPQEYNGVPVYG
+125 
-140 SSIDFIVDENGN
+140 
-152 CLNVTDNHARISG
+152 
-165 LNTNPVLT
+165 
-173 EEEAIQ
+173 
-179 KALSNGALDV
+179 
-189 DSNGLCIYSCFD
+189 
-201 TNPCLTYN
+201 
-209 LYGIEDGTSMQYFV
+209 
-223 SAETGE
+223 
-229 TVAEFCRSYTGET
+229 
-242 VDGVGYDR
+242 
-250 PEDGIERHFNLY
+250 
-262 KIDNRFYLYDKER
+262 
-275 NIAVF
+275 
-280 NAYGHELI
+280 
-288 LGALPGFIDDELRTY
+288 
-303 YIAGENGAQFVCDS
+303 
-317 DGNRYSYTCGE
+317 
-328 DGQHYLTSQ
+328 
-337 ADAEVIFPVQATAL
+337 
-351 LKYAVDKNN
+351 
-360 EAMFHV
+360 
-366 MTTNGSTY
+366 
-374 VNNDRAVAAMSYA
+374 
-387 AYSYDFYSDIFGR
+387 
-400 NGFDNKGGFT
+400 
-410 SILFDTTHP
+410 
-419 DACSWNNIF
+419 
-428 EWASNGAYSYLTSIE
+428 
-443 VGTKQGMAYDVI
+443 
-455 GHEYTHS
+455 
-462 VEQSTSSMLCERES
+462 
-476 GAVMEGLSDIFGEL
+476 
-490 IEDYANNATS
+490 
-500 GNPTLTGSCDW
+500 
-511 KHESRNISNPEKSK
+511 
-525 CPAVYKGKYWKET
+525 
-538 AEFPNEGNDYGY
+538 
-550 IHNNSTVI
+550 
-558 SHMAYLLSNGM
+558 
-569 NGASY
+569 
-574 CEALNNRQIAEL
+574 
-586 YYRTIFMLPV
+586 
-596 CCSFNQFGRMLL
+596 
-608 RSAELMYERELLN
+608 
-621 AKQFTCVLAALNNS
+621 
-635 GIGVQDSDIRGMIYN
+635 N

-674 KIANG
+674 KIVNG
-679 NAAGDSQQPLEIILK
+679 NAAGGSQQPLEIILK

-705 SGGELFLLEIRNSGE
+705 SGGELFMLEIRNSGE
-720 EASNSEVYKIF
+720 EASNSEVYKIC
-731 LSVDSDNGR
+731 LSVDSEKGR

-809 SGEAY
+809 SGEAS
-814 FDESIPEVWTH
+814 FDESTPEVWTH

-841 VFGQITGTSPSN
+841 AFGQITGTSPSN

-858 NIGEP
+858 HIGEP

-918 INKILFVLNPDGTVE
+918 HSGVLFILNPDGTVE
-933 VMNAV
+933 VMNAA

-943 KVMDGVQEIHGVEGF
+943 KVMDGVQEIHGVEGY

-994 AAAYSRDLLE
+994 AAAYSPDLLE
-1004 YEDKHLYVVNKA
+1004 YEDEPLYVVNKA

-1031 VVREGIVSV
+1031 VVMEGIVSV

-1056 VAWGSNGYGQLGSG
+1056 VAWGNNGYGQLGSG
-1070 GTVFETEK
+1070 VTVFETEK

-1110 ACGINDRGQLGN
+1110 ACGINDRGQLGS
-1122 GTTQGSDEY
+1122 GTIQGSAEY

-1212 TGVSRIVDYNLAIM
+1212 TGVSRIVDYNIAIM

>member
-1 MVSDLKAKEFCF
+1 
-13 MQKKSSHQSCFKAA
+13 MQKKSSRPSCFKAA
-27 MALFFAVVFFISGC
+27 MALFFAVIFFISGC
-41 SCGSAQ
+41 SVGSGTE
-47 KPDQMFTSEPTAQVS
+47 PSSTPTSVPITQVPT
-62 ATPEPYDA
+62 TPGPENVGN
-70 ESGEVTVL
+70 GEVTVL

-84 EKITDSASALR
+84 ERITDSASALR
-95 AVESIAEHLG
+95 AVEGIAEHLG

-179 KALSNGALDV
+179 KALSNGASDV

-250 PEDGIERHFNLY
+250 PEGGIERNFNLY

-443 VGTKQGMAYDVI
+443 VGTEQGMAYDVI

-538 AEFPNEGNDYGY
+538 AEFPNEGNNYGY

-674 KIANG
+674 KIVNRNTADG
-679 NAAGDSQQPLEIILK
+679 PQQELEPILQE
-694 GTINKPTEVDL
+694 TINKPTEVDL

-809 SGEAY
+809 SGNGS
-814 FDESIPEVWTH
+814 FDESTPEVSTH

-835 YGWGCN
+835 YGWGFN
-841 VFGQITGTSPSN
+841 GFGQITGTSPSN

-884 TSGALIVWGGAYSEE
+884 TSGALIVWGGDYSEE
-899 GPSSRVIKTDVAA
+899 DPSSRVIKTDVAA

-958 NASCLALKKDG
+958 NAACLALKKDG

-975 SGQFGDDTQTTRIM
+975 SGQFGDDTQTIRIM

-1004 YEDKHLYVVNKA
+1004 YEDKPLYVVNKA

-1031 VVREGIVSV
+1031 VVMEGIVSV

-1078 PVAVTGMN
+1078 PVAVSGMN

-1110 ACGINDRGQLGN
+1110 ACGINDRGQLGS
-1122 GTTQGSDEY
+1122 GTTQGSAEY
-1131 IKIMDDVSKAE
+1131 IKIMDNVSKAA
-1142 AGENFAF
+1142 AGDKFAF

-1167 LGDGTTIDRLSPVKV
+1167 LGDGTAIDRLSPVKV

-1190 AYYALTTDGRML
+1190 AYYALTTNGRML
-1202 EIGNGFAEAA
+1202 EIDNGFAEAA
-1212 TGVSRIVDYNLAIM
+1212 TGVSRIVDFNLAIM

-1246 VVDAWSYND
+1246 VIDAWSYND

>member
-1 MVSDLKAKEFCF
+1 
-13 MQKKSSHQSCFKAA
+13 MQKKSSRPSSFKAA

-41 SCGSAQ
+41 SVGSGTE
-47 KPDQMFTSEPTAQVS
+47 PSSTPTSVPITQVPT
-62 ATPEPYDA
+62 TPGPENVGN
-70 ESGEVTVL
+70 GEVR
-78 DGSIVK
+78 DGSLV
-84 EKITDSASALR
+84 
-95 AVESIAEHLG
+95 
-105 ISDAAACYKTCSAQS
+105 
-120 LMNDV
+120 
-125 FYSCPQEYNGVPVYG
+125 
-140 SSIDFIVDENGN
+140 
-152 CLNVTDNHARISG
+152 
-165 LNTNPVLT
+165 
-173 EEEAIQ
+173 
-179 KALSNGALDV
+179 
-189 DSNGLCIYSCFD
+189 
-201 TNPCLTYN
+201 
-209 LYGIEDGTSMQYFV
+209 
-223 SAETGE
+223 
-229 TVAEFCRSYTGET
+229 
-242 VDGVGYDR
+242 
-250 PEDGIERHFNLY
+250 
-262 KIDNRFYLYDKER
+262 
-275 NIAVF
+275 
-280 NAYGHELI
+280 
-288 LGALPGFIDDELRTY
+288 
-303 YIAGENGAQFVCDS
+303 
-317 DGNRYSYTCGE
+317 
-328 DGQHYLTSQ
+328 
-337 ADAEVIFPVQATAL
+337 
-351 LKYAVDKNN
+351 
-360 EAMFHV
+360 
-366 MTTNGSTY
+366 
-374 VNNDRAVAAMSYA
+374 
-387 AYSYDFYSDIFGR
+387 
-400 NGFDNKGGFT
+400 
-410 SILFDTTHP
+410 
-419 DACSWNNIF
+419 
-428 EWASNGAYSYLTSIE
+428 
-443 VGTKQGMAYDVI
+443 
-455 GHEYTHS
+455 
-462 VEQSTSSMLCERES
+462 
-476 GAVMEGLSDIFGEL
+476 
-490 IEDYANNATS
+490 
-500 GNPTLTGSCDW
+500 
-511 KHESRNISNPEKSK
+511 
-525 CPAVYKGKYWKET
+525 
-538 AEFPNEGNDYGY
+538 
-550 IHNNSTVI
+550 
-558 SHMAYLLSNGM
+558 
-569 NGASY
+569 
-574 CEALNNRQIAEL
+574 
-586 YYRTIFMLPV
+586 
-596 CCSFNQFGRMLL
+596 
-608 RSAELMYERELLN
+608 
-621 AKQFTCVLAALNNS
+621 
-635 GIGVQDSDIRGMIYN
+635 N

-809 SGEAY
+809 SGEAS
-814 FDESIPEVWTH
+814 FDESTPEVWTH

-841 VFGQITGTSPSN
+841 SFGQITGTYPSN

-884 TSGALIVWGGAYSEE
+884 TSGALIVWGGDYSEE
-899 GPSSRVIKTDVAA
+899 DPSSRVIKTDVAA

-943 KVMDGVQEIHGVEGF
+943 KVMDGVQEIHGVEGY

-1004 YEDKHLYVVNKA
+1004 YEDKPLYVVNKA

-1031 VVREGIVSV
+1031 VVMEGIVSV

-1086 NALSVT
+1086 NTLSVT

-1122 GTTQGSDEY
+1122 GTIQGSAEY
-1131 IKIMDDVSKAE
+1131 IKIMDNVSKAE

-1149 AVKQD
+1149 TVKQD

>member
-1 MVSDLKAKEFCF
+1 
-13 MQKKSSHQSCFKAA
+13 MQKKSSRPSCFKAA
-27 MALFFAVVFFISGC
+27 IALLFAVVFFISGC
-41 SCGSAQ
+41 SCGSDQ
-47 KPDQMFTSEPTAQVS
+47 KPDQMFTSEPTAQASV
-62 ATPEPYDA
+62 TPEPYDA

-84 EKITDSASALR
+84 ERITDSASALR
-95 AVESIAEHLG
+95 AVEGIAEHLG

-179 KALSNGALDV
+179 KALSNGASDV

-250 PEDGIERHFNLY
+250 PEGGIERHFNLY

-280 NAYGHELI
+280 NAYGRKAI
-288 LGALPGFIDDELRTY
+288 FRRDGFIDDELHTY
-303 YIAGENGAQFVCDS
+303 CYSETENGVIIVCDS
-317 DGNRYSYTCGE
+317 DGNRYSATCGE

-337 ADAEVIFPVQATAL
+337 ADADVVFPVQATIS
-351 LKYAVDKNN
+351 LKYALDDNT
-360 EAMFHV
+360 EAMFPV

-410 SILFDTTHP
+410 SVLFDTTHP
-419 DACSWNNIF
+419 NACSLNVIVQY
-428 EWASNGAYSYLTSIE
+428 ASNGEYFNLTNIQ
-443 VGTKQGMAYDVI
+443 VGTRQGMAYDVI

-462 VEQSTSSMLCERES
+462 VEQAISCMLYERES

-511 KHESRNISNPEKSK
+511 KNEFRNSSNPEKSK

-550 IHNNSTVI
+550 VHNNSTVI

-635 GIGVQDSDIRGMIYN
+635 GIGVQNSDIRGMIYN

-674 KIANG
+674 KIVNSNTADG
-679 NAAGDSQQPLEIILK
+679 SQQELELVLQE
-694 GTINKPTEVDL
+694 TINKPTEVDL

-750 TVSPE
+750 TASPE

-814 FDESIPEVWTH
+814 FDESTPEVWTH

-841 VFGQITGTSPSN
+841 AFGQITGTSPSN

-918 INKILFVLNPDGTVE
+918 HSGVLFILNPDGIVE
-933 VMNAV
+933 VMNAA

-943 KVMDGVQEIHGVEGF
+943 KVMDGVEEIHGVEGY

-994 AAAYSRDLLE
+994 AAAYSPDLLE
-1004 YEDKHLYVVNKA
+1004 YEDKPLYVVNKA

-1031 VVREGIVSV
+1031 VVMEGIVSV

-1056 VAWGSNGYGQLGSG
+1056 VAWGNNGYGQLGSG
-1070 GTVFETEK
+1070 VTVFETEK

-1122 GTTQGSDEY
+1122 GTTQGSAEY

>member
-1 MVSDLKAKEFCF
+1 
-13 MQKKSSHQSCFKAA
+13 MQKKSSRPSCFKAA

-41 SCGSAQ
+41 SCGSAK
-47 KPDQMFTSEPTAQVS
+47 KPDQMFTSAPTAQVS

-84 EKITDSASALR
+84 ERITDSASALR

-105 ISDAAACYKTCSAQS
+105 ISDAAACYETCSAQP

-179 KALSNGALDV
+179 KALSNGASDV

-250 PEDGIERHFNLY
+250 PESGIERHFNLY

-280 NAYGHELI
+280 NAYGRKAI
-288 LGALPGFIDDELRTY
+288 VRSGGFIDNELHTY
-303 YIAGENGAQFVCDS
+303 CYSETENGVIIVCDS
-317 DGNRYSYTCGE
+317 DGNRYSYTYGE

-337 ADAEVIFPVQATAL
+337 ADADVVFPVQATAS
-351 LKYAVDKNN
+351 LKYALDDNT
-360 EAMFHV
+360 EAMFPV
-366 MTTNGSTY
+366 MTTNGSNY

-419 DACSWNNIF
+419 NACSSNVIVQY
-428 EWASNGAYSYLTSIE
+428 ASNGEYSNLTNIQ

-462 VEQSTSSMLCERES
+462 VEQAISCMLYERES

-511 KHESRNISNPEKSK
+511 KNESRNISNPEKSK

-538 AEFPNEGNDYGY
+538 AECPNEEGNDYGY
-550 IHNNSTVI
+550 VHNNSTVI

-635 GIGVQDSDIRGMIYN
+635 GIGVQNSDIRGMIYN

-674 KIANG
+674 KIVNG
-679 NAAGDSQQPLEIILK
+679 NAAGGSQQPLEIILK

-705 SGGELFLLEIRNSGE
+705 SGGELFMLEIRNSGE
-720 EASNSEVYKIF
+720 EASNSEVYKIC
-731 LSVDSDNGR
+731 LSVDSEKGR

-841 VFGQITGTSPSN
+841 AFGQITGTSPSN

-858 NIGEP
+858 HIGEP

-918 INKILFVLNPDGTVE
+918 HSGVLFILNPDGTVE
-933 VMNAV
+933 VMNAA

-943 KVMDGVQEIHGVEGF
+943 KVMDGVQEIHGVEGY

-994 AAAYSRDLLE
+994 AAAYSPDLLE
-1004 YEDKHLYVVNKA
+1004 YEDEPLYVVNKA

-1031 VVREGIVSV
+1031 VVMEGIVSV

-1056 VAWGSNGYGQLGSG
+1056 VAWGNNGYGQLGSG
-1070 GTVFETEK
+1070 VTVFETEK

-1122 GTTQGSDEY
+1122 GTTQGSAEY
-1131 IKIMDDVSKAE
+1131 IKIMDDVSRAE
-1142 AGENFAF
+1142 AEENFAF

-1167 LGDGTTIDRLSPVKV
+1167 LGNGTTIDRLSPVKV

-1212 TGVSRIVDYNLAIM
+1212 TGVSRIVDYNIAIM